1 MSDYKPF
8 SIIIADSMEAVE
20 EIHAARQLP
29 PLVSWAEESVRLEAE
44 GQGNNQ
50 LATAVAGAHLKNG
63 YLMKVRDTTLYA
75 VIDEAILR
83 QQDALQAAGFPI
95 KAGFLALEVWVSI
108 DGEAVNLRDR
118 TGPTSGKYDIT
129 AIPEPFDLIT
139 RPVDTNGL
147 LIELHSRNKGY
158 IGTLIDTTVEQM
170 RMSLISVIDHMT
182 GDMSDPAEYSVVS
195 LQTATGTEGPHLLP
209 KETWVM
215 LRTMSADMIFTL
227 GCFTEKAGAERALK
241 YLQEYPRG

>member
-29 PLVSWAEESVRLEAE
+29 PLVSWKEESARLEAE
-44 GQGNNQ
+44 GQGSNE
-50 LATAVAGAHLKNG
+50 LATALAGAHLKNG
-63 YLMKVRDTTLYA
+63 YLMKLRDTTLYA

-83 QQDALQAAGFPI
+83 QQDATQAAGFPT
-95 KAGFLALEVWVSI
+95 KAAFLAFELWISI
-108 DGEAVNLRDR
+108 DGEAANLRDR
-118 TGPTSGKYDIT
+118 TDEKYDIT
-129 AIPEPFDLIT
+129 NIPEPFDIIT

-147 LIELHSRNKGY
+147 LIELHSRKKGY
-158 IGTLIDTTVEQM
+158 IGTLIDTTTGQM

-195 LQTATGTEGPHLLP
+195 LQTAAGTEGPHLLP
-209 KETWVM
+209 KETWAM